1 NLRMRRRPALMT
13 VKAALVAAWSA
24 GPRPLRGSGWA
35 PRKPGLPDGRR
46 PRLGR
51 QLRTSGGGDLDR
63 RPGQARRGAGLRRRS
78 RCAVCKMAV
87 QIATLDPN
95 VGHVMNTPFPVRQD
109 GKFSVEEFFALLES
123 RPEEE
128 RRQLLDGVAMMVPPP
143 TRVHQQNSANLA
155 FELNAHF
162 RANGLE
168 FSALQE
174 VGLIVPEAELFRPQ
188 ADVAVFDAMADY
200 SSYADTFYLVAEVL
214 SDSNT
219 DKDIAVKRQRYLQH

>member
-1 NLRMRRRPALMT
+1 
-13 VKAALVAAWSA
+13 
-24 GPRPLRGSGWA
+24 
-35 PRKPGLPDGRR
+35 
-46 PRLGR
+46 
-51 QLRTSGGGDLDR
+51 
-63 RPGQARRGAGLRRRS
+63 
-78 RCAVCKMAV
+78 MAV

-219 DKDIAVKRQRYLQH
+219 DKDIAVKRQRYLQHPGNLYFLLIEQRRVGVELLTRAAGWAPKALDRLDDVLELPAFGLRASLASLYRGTPLQAP